1 MPGSK
6 AGINTSDSFTA
17 ENAVRD
23 WLTKGTKGLS
33 DKTISD
39 YKSLADSNLIPFI
52 GAHKLKA
59 LTADN
64 KSKHW
69 CRINLLHAMHAM
81 HRDSVRGGR
90 GKSGSSSSGTES
102 V

>member
-17 ENAVRD
+17 ENAIRD
-23 WLTKGTKGLS
+23 WLTKGTEGLS

-39 YKSLADSNLIPFI
+39 YESLGDSNLIPFI

-59 LTADN
+59 LTAHN

-69 CRINLLHAMHAM
+69 CR
-81 HRDSVRGGR
+81 V
-90 GKSGSSSSGTES
+90 GSTFYTPCTPCTPWAAPRFLDR
-102 V
+102 